1 MKLDN
6 KYAYYFP
13 EYSSYFGRALLLLKS
28 MYGMTNYG
36 KLFAD
41 DLTDQWI
48 EAGLIQYQLQRSIY
62 YKYVPDGK
70 NWLCYIMLMTLSIG
84 IHIKLL

>member
-1 MKLDN
+1 
-6 KYAYYFP
+6 
-13 EYSSYFGRALLLLKS
+13 

-48 EAGLIQYQLQRSIY
+48 EAGIIQYQLQMSIY